1 MITLIPMAEVNNSY
15 IEALVKPLNNVFDQ
29 AVEIDEHLD
38 IPPESWD
45 ARRKQFL
52 ADEILDYIPDFQDGK
67 RHLGILNVDIYAFGL
82 NFIFGEAD
90 ANCQKA
96 LISLT
101 RLRQE
106 FYGQPADENLF
117 HERMLK
123 EAVHELG
130 HTYRLKHCPD
140 RFCVMHFSNGISD
153 TDKKK
158 GGFCSACLKRIKE
171 LK

>member
-1 MITLIPMAEVNNSY
+1 MITLIPIAEVNNSD
-15 IEALVKPLNNVFDQ
+15 IEALVKPLNNLFNQ
-29 AVEIDEHLD
+29 AVEIDKHED

-52 ADEILDYIPDFQDGK
+52 ADVILDFIPDFRNGN
-67 RHLGILNVDIYAFGL
+67 RHLGILEVDIYAFGL
-82 NFIFGEAD
+82 NFVFGEAD

-117 HERMLK
+117 QERTLK

-140 RFCVMHFSNGISD
+140 RFCVMHFSNCIPD
-153 TDKKK
+153 TDKKNV
-158 GGFCSACLKRIKE
+158 GFCSACLRRIKE
-171 LK
+171 